1 MHIHILGICGT
12 FMGSL
17 AIIAKQLGHTV
28 SGSDM
33 NVYPPMSTQLEM
45 AGIELMSGY
54 SVDHI
59 FPQPDQIIVG
69 NVLGRGNEVVEYLLN
84 NHISF
89 TSGPAWLHE
98 QVLKG
103 RWVLAVA
110 GTDGKTRIR
119 WIKAWVFDW
128 WCT

>member
-28 SGSDM
+28 SGSDL

-54 SVDHI
+54 SIDHI

-69 NVLGRGNEVVEYLLN
+69 NVCLLY
-84 NHISF
+84 
-89 TSGPAWLHE
+89 TSPSPRDATLS
-98 QVLKG
+98 
-103 RWVLAVA
+103 RMPSSA
-110 GTDGKTRIR
+110 
-119 WIKAWVFDW
+119 
-128 WCT
+128 